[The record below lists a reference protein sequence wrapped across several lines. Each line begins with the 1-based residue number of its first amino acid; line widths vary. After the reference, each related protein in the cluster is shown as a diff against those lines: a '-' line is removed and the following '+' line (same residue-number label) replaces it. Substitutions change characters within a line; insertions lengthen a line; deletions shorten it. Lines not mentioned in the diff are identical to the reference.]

1 MIPNL
6 PAVPWEGFNKLPDR
20 GVIAYVEDVFRS
32 LDVDVDQIKEKF
44 PHWIPIGIV
53 GTLDWVMI
61 CGWWIWRNTG
71 FFDSDEGYHFVIE
84 FNGYEF
90 DPDMILVFRED
101 AERNKFSQRIESP
114 GIEDIERTEALQFLL
129 EDVYGGWARSEGK
142 DPKVYTPPQ
151 EFVEMLMWSTFMWV
165 LSEYGRDW
173 IYMQDEVLAC
183 IIEYRA
189 AFMEKWSGDKTL
201 LDPREVKVTDRP
213 ANSCRYCG
221 NTLWCARGAFVH
233 GREWHI
239 VCNNCLVKLWEDG
252 NEVDTKDER
261 IVHPRCPHLE
271 GSDGAMRSCK
281 ATCPHSQID
290 RESFWREAER
300 VGSERLERYREAVR
314 MHGGA
319 NFRQLA
325 GQTSDDIINYFK

>member
-1 MIPNL
+1 MTPNL

-20 GVIAYVEDVFRS
+20 GVVTYVKDVFRT
-32 LDVDVDQIKEKF
+32 LGVDVEEIDRAF

-71 FFDSDEGYHFVIE
+71 FFDSDEGYRYVIE

-101 AERNKFSQRIESP
+101 QDRNRYRVRSDTP
-114 GIEDIERTEALQFLL
+114 GIEEIERTEALQFLMV
-129 EDVYGGWARSEGK
+129 DVYGGWAKAEGK
-142 DPKVYTPPQ
+142 DPKIFTPPQ

-183 IIEYRA
+183 VIEYGA

-201 LDPREVKVTDRP
+201 LDPQEVKVTDRP
-213 ANSCRYCG
+213 ANSCRYCE
-221 NTLWCARGAFVH
+221 NTLWCVRGAFIN
-233 GREWHI
+233 GKEWHFI
-239 VCNNCLVKLWEDG
+239 CINCLVKLWESG
-252 NEVDTKDER
+252 VQVDTKDER

-271 GSDGAMRSCK
+271 GADGAMKSCH
-281 ATCPHSQID
+281 ASCPHSGIYKEKIWEKMQ
-290 RESFWREAER
+290 EQ
-300 VGSERLERYREAVR
+300 GSERLRQYREAVR
-314 MHGGA
+314 MHGA
-319 NFRQLA
+319 SHRQLS
-325 GQTSDDIINYFK
+325 GQSVDDIINHFK